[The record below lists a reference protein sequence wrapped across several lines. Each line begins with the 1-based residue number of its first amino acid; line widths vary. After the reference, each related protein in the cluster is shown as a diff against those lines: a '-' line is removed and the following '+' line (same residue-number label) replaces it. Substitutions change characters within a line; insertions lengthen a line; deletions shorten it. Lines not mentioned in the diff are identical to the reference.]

1 MFKVKYGLN
10 KMQSITIA
18 NQMRLFDCKG
28 IDIYPWGLRMKL
40 HKLHNYGQ

>member
-10 KMQSITIA
+10 KMQSTTIA
-18 NQMRLFDCKG
+18 NQMGWFGCKE
-28 IDIYPWGLRMKL
+28 IDIYPWGLRIQL